1 MPQTITKARFTVIP
15 NPPGRLKKGGY
26 AIQDSNPGWIH
37 GEDVEGVGW
46 YQYRQPRRAS
56 SVICW
61 FKRKCDAQKHAD
73 NLNKWNDERDGQ
85 FTP

>member
-1 MPQTITKARFTVIP
+1 MPQVATQTRFTVIP
-15 NPPGRLKKGGY
+15 NPPGRHRKGGY
-26 AIQDSNPGWIH
+26 AIHDHNPHLIY
-37 GEDVEGVGW
+37 GEDVEGHGW
-46 YQYRQPRRAS
+46 YQYSQPKRAS

-85 FTP
+85 FSP